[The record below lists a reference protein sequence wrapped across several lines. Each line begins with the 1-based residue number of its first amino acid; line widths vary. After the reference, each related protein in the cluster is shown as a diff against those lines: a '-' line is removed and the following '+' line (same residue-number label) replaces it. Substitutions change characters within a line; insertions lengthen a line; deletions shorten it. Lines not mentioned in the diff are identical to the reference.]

1 LYPKLWVECSNL
13 GTCLE
18 KPLSLLNSAQTGFP
32 HPKTQRNQ
40 LAQSQRGTVSRM
52 TWAQA
57 GVNFGLHEAV
67 FTAVSVWDMTD
78 VDCMVRKSL
87 PFLSSDALSFTGDE
101 ASA

>member
-1 LYPKLWVECSNL
+1 
-13 GTCLE
+13 
-18 KPLSLLNSAQTGFP
+18 
-32 HPKTQRNQ
+32 
-40 LAQSQRGTVSRM
+40 
-52 TWAQA
+52 
-57 GVNFGLHEAV
+57 VNFGLHEAV